1 MHFHPACLLLL
12 ALPLA
17 ATAAEGD
24 ATNTPAA
31 DTAAGNTT
39 AAATATTTDT
49 APATTEPAWKG
60 SLDAGITDVAGN
72 TRSRTLLGSSRLE
85 GRHGAFSHLIEAGGK
100 NISESSLRT
109 AEQYRVAGKES
120 WNMSEADYL
129 FGYLA
134 WDKDRFN
141 GYEWQLTA
149 AAGYGRKLL
158 HDERHTL
165 SVEAGPGFRHDELP
179 NDDSEDHGLLRA
191 AAQYDLA
198 ISEKSHF
205 LQRLEGEFS
214 EDDTL
219 SRSLTELGYRLN
231 ASLLL
236 SASLEIRRNDN
247 PPAGTRNS
255 DRTTAIKLGWAF

>member
-1 MHFHPACLLLL
+1 MRFHPACLLLL

-17 ATAAEGD
+17 ASAADAD
-24 ATNTPAA
+24 ATTTTADAPAA
-31 DTAAGNTT
+31 TTAAG
-39 AAATATTTDT
+39 TDT
-49 APATTEPAWKG
+49 PATPTEAAWKG
-60 SLDAGITDVAGN
+60 VVDAGITDVAGN

-85 GRHGAFSHLIEAGGK
+85 GKHGAFSHLLEASGK

-129 FGYLA
+129 FGYLS

-158 HDERHTL
+158 HDDRHTL
-165 SVEAGPGFRHDELP
+165 AMEAGPGYRHDELP
-179 NDDSEDHGLLRA
+179 NSDTEDHGLLRA
-191 AAQYDLA
+191 AAQYDLVIA
-198 ISEKSHF
+198 ENSHF

-219 SRSLTELGYRLN
+219 TRSLTELGYRLN

-255 DRTTAIKLGWAF
+255 DRTTAIKLGWTF